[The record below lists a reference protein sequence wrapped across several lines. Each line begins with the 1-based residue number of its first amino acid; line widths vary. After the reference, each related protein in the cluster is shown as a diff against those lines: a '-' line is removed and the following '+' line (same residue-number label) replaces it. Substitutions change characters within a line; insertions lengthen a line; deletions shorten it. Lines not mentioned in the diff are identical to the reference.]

1 MMTQKTRG
9 KPDGFWE
16 HYSEEVAQSVSSSS
30 SRSNYEELIIAEL
43 DLWEEEIPFDSEKG
57 TEDKTTMTD
66 YKEERRP
73 TKTAPETENVMVQV
87 SAARGEKRSEST
99 AIKLKAHL
107 ESTCPKNEKLRIID
121 QRWKV
126 EKFLESSKQFDI
138 EVENET
144 KEDTTTEPFFAITK
158 TI

>member
-1 MMTQKTRG
+1 MTQKTRD
-9 KPDGFWE
+9 KADGFWE

-30 SRSNYEELIIAEL
+30 SSSSSSRSSYEELIIAEL

-73 TKTAPETENVMVQV
+73 IKTPPETENAMVQV
-87 SAARGEKRSEST
+87 SDSGIRAEKWSEST

-107 ESTCPKNEKLRIID
+107 ESSWPTNEKLRVID

-126 EKFLESSKQFDI
+126 EKFLESSRQFDI
-138 EVENET
+138 EVKNVSY
-144 KEDTTTEPFFAITK
+144 
-158 TI
+158 